1 MIFQLLQMFLGLGLL
16 VYGAN
21 RLVGGAS
28 TLALKAGL
36 SPLIVGLTVVA
47 FGTSAPE
54 MAISVKTA
62 WLGQSDLAV
71 GNIVGSNIFN
81 VLFILGISA
90 MISPL
95 IVSKQLIRLDV
106 PLMIASSILFMIF
119 SLDGRIAIWE
129 AGVLAAGIAAYTGF
143 LMRLAKR
150 EKQNLESSE
159 LSEAAKGG
167 LGMATVWVVL
177 GLVLLVVGSHF
188 LVNSAVAIA
197 TALGVSQVVIGLTI
211 VAAGTS
217 LPEVATSIMATI
229 KGERDIAVGNV
240 VGSNIFNVLAVGGI
254 SGLVSG
260 SGLTVS
266 PEIVSFDLPV
276 MIATAVACLPIFF
289 TGYTIA
295 RWEGFV
301 FFAYYVLYISFL
313 VMTATQHAALETF
326 ANAMT
331 WFIIPL
337 TTLTILV
344 VLARAFKKQLPPQVN
359 G

>member
-1 MIFQLLQMFLGLGLL
+1 MIYQLLQMFLGLGLL
-16 VYGAN
+16 VYGAK

-54 MAISVKTA
+54 MAVSVKTA

-95 IVSKQLIRLDV
+95 LVSKQLIRLDV
-106 PLMIASSILFMIF
+106 PLMVVASLLFVVF
-119 SLDGRIAIWE
+119 SLDGKIVFWE
-129 AGVLAAGIAAYTGF
+129 AGVLTAGILAYTWF
-143 LMRLAKR
+143 LMRLAKK
-150 EKQNLESSE
+150 EKQSLESTE
-159 LSEAAKGG
+159 LAEAAKGG
-167 LGMATVWVVL
+167 LGIASISVVL
-177 GLVLLVVGSHF
+177 GLVLLVVGSRF
-188 LVNSAVAIA
+188 LVDSAVAIA

-240 VGSNIFNVLAVGGI
+240 VGSNIFNILAVGGI

-260 SGLTVS
+260 NGLTVS
-266 PEIVSFDLPV
+266 PEVVGFDVPV
-276 MIATAVACLPIFF
+276 MVATAVACLPIFF
-289 TGYTIA
+289 TGHKIA

-301 FFAYYVLYISFL
+301 FFAYYIFYISFL
-313 VMTATQHAALETF
+313 VMTASKHAALETF

-344 VLARAFKKQLPPQVN
+344 VFVQSYKKQVPRKAK

>member
-1 MIFQLLQMFLGLGLL
+1 MIYQLLQMFLGLGLL
-16 VYGAN
+16 VYGAK

-54 MAISVKTA
+54 MAVSVKSA

-81 VLFILGISA
+81 VLFILGLSA

-95 IVSKQLIRLDV
+95 LVSKQLIRLDV
-106 PLMIASSILFMIF
+106 PLMVAASLLFVLF
-119 SLDGRIAIWE
+119 SLDGKIVFWE
-129 AGVLAAGIAAYTGF
+129 AGVLTAGILSYTWF
-143 LMRLAKR
+143 LMRLAKK
-150 EKQNLESSE
+150 EKQNLESTE

-167 LGMATVWVVL
+167 LGIASISVVL
-177 GLVLLVVGSHF
+177 GLVLLVVGSRF
-188 LVNSAVAIA
+188 LVDSAVAIA

-240 VGSNIFNVLAVGGI
+240 VGSNLFNLLGVAGI

-260 SGLTVS
+260 NGLTVS
-266 PEIVSFDLPV
+266 PEVVGFDVPV
-276 MIATAVACLPIFF
+276 MLATAVACLPIFF
-289 TGYTIA
+289 TGHKIA

-301 FFAYYVLYISFL
+301 FFAYYIFYIGFL
-313 VMTATQHAALETF
+313 VLTATQHTALETF

-344 VLARAFKKQLPPQVN
+344 VFVQSYKKQVPRKAK

>member
-1 MIFQLLQMFLGLGLL
+1 VIFQLLQMFFGLGLL
-16 VYGAN
+16 VYGAK

-36 SPLIVGLTVVA
+36 SPLVVGLTVVA

-54 MAISVKTA
+54 MAVSVKSA

-81 VLFILGISA
+81 VLLILGISA

-95 IVSKQLIRLDV
+95 LVSKQLIRLDV
-106 PLMIASSILFMIF
+106 PLMVAASALFLVF
-119 SLDGRIAIWE
+119 SLDGKIVFWE
-129 AGVLAAGIAAYTGF
+129 AGVLTAGIASYTW
-143 LMRLAKR
+143 LLLRLAKR
-150 EKQNLESSE
+150 ERQSLPSSE
-159 LSEAAKGG
+159 ISEATKGG
-167 LGMATVWVVL
+167 LGAALVAVLL
-177 GLVLLVVGSHF
+177 GLVLLVVGSRF
-188 LVNSAVAIA
+188 LVDSAVAIA
-197 TALGVSQVVIGLTI
+197 TALGVSEVVIGLTI

-240 VGSNIFNVLAVGGI
+240 VGSNIFNLLAVGGI
-254 SGLVSG
+254 SGLVS
-260 SGLTVS
+260 SGGLLVT
-266 PEIVSFDLPV
+266 PEVVGFDLPV
-276 MIATAVACLPIFF
+276 MLATAVACLPIFF
-289 TGYTIA
+289 TGHQIA

-301 FFAYYVLYISFL
+301 FLAYYLFYIGFL
-313 VMTATQHAALETF
+313 VMTATGHAALETF

-337 TTLTILV
+337 TVLTISV
-344 VLARAFKKQLPPQVN
+344 VFVRAFRKQALSQLK